1 MYSPSDFRKG
11 LRIMVDDEPYY
22 VVDYQH
28 FKMGRGKA
36 NIRTKLKHLK
46 TGAVVEKVF
55 GTNDSFPPPDV
66 EEKKMQYLYENV
78 GEMTFMD
85 STTFEQVT
93 VPAENLGDA
102 KWYLL
107 ENEEYKVMFLDGEPL
122 SVDLPASV
130 VLQVVETE
138 PAAKGDTVTN
148 VTKPAKLQ
156 TGLEVKVPPFIKEG
170 DNVKVDTRSGEYLE
184 RAN

>member
-11 LRIMVDDEPYY
+11 LRILVDDEPYY
-22 VVDYQH
+22 VIDYQH

-36 NIRTKLKHLK
+36 NIRTKLKHIK
-46 TGAVVEKVF
+46 TGSIQEKVF
-55 GTNDSFPPPDV
+55 GSNDSFKAPDV
-66 EEKKMQYLYENV
+66 EERKMQYLYENV
-78 GEMTFMD
+78 GEYTFMD
-85 STTFEQVT
+85 TTSFEQVSIP
-93 VPAENLGDA
+93 VDNLGDA

-107 ENEEYKVMFLDGEPL
+107 ENDEYKVMFLDGEAI

-130 VLQVVETE
+130 ILEVVESE
-138 PAAKGDTVTN
+138 PAVKGDTVSN
-148 VTKPAKLQ
+148 ITKPAKLQ

-170 DNVKVDTRSGEYLE
+170 DQVKVDTRTGEYIE